1 MRHYEIVFLVH
12 PDQSPQVPAMTER
25 YSAMVTD
32 AGGSI
37 HRHEDWGRRPLAY
50 PIADMRKAHYVLLNV
65 ECDQETRRKIENTF
79 KFSDA
84 ILRSLIIRRNA
95 AVTEESWIAAETRRE
110 EERETARR
118 EREQRAAAEAE
129 AAASEAE
136 VAAAEVDSAA
146 ADHAVG
152 DPGTE
157 VETAGAEA
165 GSVDGATAASEAGAA
180 TSDTETTAPGPAA
193 TKTDTGEST

>member
-37 HRHEDWGRRPLAY
+37 HRHEDWGRRALAY

-84 ILRSLIIRRNA
+84 ILRSLIIRRTA

-110 EERETARR
+110 EGREAARR
-118 EREQRAAAEAE
+118 EREQRAAAAAE
-129 AAASEAE
+129 AAAVEAE
-136 VAAAEVDSAA
+136 AAAAEVDSAA
-146 ADHAVG
+146 DDHASEDSGAEGGSADGETAAAESGAVIS
-152 DPGTE
+152 GTE
-157 VETAGAEA
+157 TA
-165 GSVDGATAASEAGAA
+165 
-180 TSDTETTAPGPAA
+180 APGPAT
-193 TKTDTGEST
+193 TKTDTGESV

>member
-37 HRHEDWGRRPLAY
+37 HRHEDWGRRQLAY

-84 ILRSLIIRRNA
+84 ILRSLIIRRDA

-110 EERETARR
+110 EERESARR

-129 AAASEAE
+129 AAEARIAE
-136 VAAAEVDSAA
+136 VDAAAAEAAVEDS
-146 ADHAVG
+146 
-152 DPGTE
+152 
-157 VETAGAEA
+157 GAE
-165 GSVDGATAASEAGAA
+165 GGGVDGATVTSESGTAA
-180 TSDTETTAPGPAA
+180 SDTETITPGPATA
-193 TKTDTGEST
+193 KTDTGESA